1 MPRVNHKQT
10 AGRFAVVG
18 VANTL
23 LDFGVLF
30 TLTSLGVNKLVAN
43 VISTTIAFI
52 FSFFANKKFTFKST
66 SKNLVRE
73 MILFVIVTLFGLWG
87 LQTGVIWATTP
98 LLTSVIGSESLGLLG
113 AKLVATAVSMVWNYL
128 LYSKLVFRSPA

>member
-1 MPRVNHKQT
+1 MSDEFSMKPSVGRYILSKNITKAPCVNHKRT

-98 LLTSVIGSESLGLLG
+98 LLTSVTGSESLGLLG
-113 AKLVATAVSMVWNYL
+113 A
-128 LYSKLVFRSPA
+128 

>member
-1 MPRVNHKQT
+1 MNHKQT
-10 AGRFAVVG
+10 AGRFAIVG

-66 SKNLVRE
+66 SKSLVRE

-98 LLTSVIGSESLGLLG
+98 LLTSVTGSESLGLLG

-128 LYSKLVFRSPA
+128 LYSKLVFRSHA

>member
-1 MPRVNHKQT
+1 MNHKQT
-10 AGRFAVVG
+10 AGRFAIVG

-66 SKNLVRE
+66 SKGLVRE
-73 MILFVIVTLFGLWG
+73 MILFVIVTLSGLWG

-98 LLTSVIGSESLGLLG
+98 LFTSVTGSESIGLFG
-113 AKLVATAVSMVWNYL
+113 AKMVATVVSMVWNYL
-128 LYSKLVFRSPA
+128 LYSKLVFRSHA